1 MFFNNFFN
9 KKKNSENTGGI
20 SEFARQLIEML
31 GCPCKHFTKGTDPAK
46 VINAYDDA
54 FAKREQGGY
63 TPMIIAADVTLMENV
78 DEYCTTAEE
87 LKANRDRLLNS
98 PQLDV
103 RKWFTERLSDLK
115 NDMDDYWEETVGE
128 VMCEPGDVSKSFSG
142 FMDFGTPRRSEECIL
157 ALIPTSEPWEVFAW
171 LPFGGWN
178 ECPMPE
184 EILWI
189 AKYWYERCGAIP
201 AVMTHDVLEFSAR
214 PIKDKNAAFGV
225 ALEQYA
231 FCQDIVDQGVGTIGR
246 LAGGL
251 MQSSVWYF
259 WWD

>member
-1 MFFNNFFN
+1 MFFN
-9 KKKNSENTGGI
+9 KKKKPENPSEI
-20 SEFARQLIEML
+20 SKFARQLMEIL
-31 GCPCKHFTKGTDPAK
+31 DCPCKHFPKGSDSAK
-46 VINAYDDA
+46 VMNAYDDA

-63 TPMIIAADVTLMENV
+63 TPLIIAVDDTLLEAV
-78 DEYCTTAEE
+78 EEIAKTPEE
-87 LKANRDRLLNS
+87 LKASREKLLNS
-98 PQLDV
+98 PRIDAQ
-103 RKWFTERLSDLK
+103 KWFAERLRSWKDEMGEDW
-115 NDMDDYWEETVGE
+115 NETVGE
-128 VMCEPGDVSKSFSG
+128 IVCESADISKRFSG
-142 FMDFGTPRRSEECIL
+142 FVSFSDPRKSEECIL

-189 AKYWYERCGAIP
+189 VKYWYERYGVIP
-201 AVMTHDVLEFSAR
+201 AVMTRDVLEFSAR
-214 PIKDKNAAFGV
+214 PIRDKNAALGV
-225 ALEQYA
+225 ALEQFA
-231 FCQDIVDQGVGTIGR
+231 FCQDIVFQGVDTIGR

>member
-1 MFFNNFFN
+1 MFFN
-9 KKKNSENTGGI
+9 KKKEPENTGGI
-20 SEFARQLIEML
+20 SEYARQLIEML
-31 GCPCKHFTKGTDPAK
+31 DCPCKHFPKGTDPAK
-46 VINAYDDA
+46 VVNAYDDA

-63 TPMIIAADVTLMENV
+63 TPMIIAVDVMLMEDV

-87 LKANRDRLLNS
+87 LKANRDRLLSS
-98 PQLDV
+98 PKFDV
-103 RKWFTERLSDLK
+103 QKWFTERLSDLK
-115 NDMDDYWEETVGE
+115 NDMEDYWDETVGE
-128 VMCEPGDVSKSFSG
+128 VMSEPGDVSKTFSG

-189 AKYWYERCGAIP
+189 AKYWYERYGVIP
-201 AVMTHDVLEFSAR
+201 AVMTHDVLEFSAH
-214 PIKDKNAAFGV
+214 PIKDKNAALGV

-231 FCQDIVDQGVGTIGR
+231 FCQDIVDQGIGTIGR